1 MARFLSYSAG
11 VWLFGYTTFVLIAA
25 FVGIGTWLGV
35 TNANTNSAIANL
47 QNPPRTLR
55 QNGTFLWAASGDG
68 NLCSTVVS
76 NFSVYDTTLF
86 SILELAPPSQPL
98 NATSSNCAGAIPVP
112 YIYVMF
118 TAFDPVPIEVHFLS
132 DWGQLMSYQTA
143 ALYEAQCANINCTLG
158 SPSDPRPAYYGYGTL
173 FGNPTFYFQL
183 GVASGN
189 LLPFLFQINQTVS
202 LFFLKS

>member
-11 VWLFGYTTFVLIAA
+11 VWLFAYTTFVLIAA

-68 NLCSTVVS
+68 TLCSTVAS
-76 NFSVYDTTLF
+76 NYSVYDTMQF
-86 SILELAPPSQPL
+86 SILELAPPPEPL
-98 NATSSNCAGAIPVP
+98 NATSSNCPGAISVP
-112 YIYVMF
+112 YMYVLF
-118 TAFDPVPIEVHFLS
+118 TAFDPVPIEVEFLS
-132 DWGQLMSYQTA
+132 DWRQMMSYQTA
-143 ALYEAQCANINCTLG
+143 ALYEAQCADVNCTLG
-158 SPSDPRPAYYGYGTL
+158 SRPAYYGNGT
-173 FGNPTFYFQL
+173 NTFYFQL

-189 LLPFLFQINQTVS
+189 MLPFLFQINQMVS